1 MLSVSPTSASERC
14 GLRRPARGLAVGA
27 GAVVRVVVVA
37 LGVVTGWSRCPGSRG
52 GVVVAVVLV
61 VGVRFWGLRLAIGF
75 GSCGVTWGGRGAAT
89 TSGVAALA
97 AARREQWVQL
107 LEQAAPGP
115 WRPAEPTQR
124 WPRCWIGCGAEGA
137 CHPVCRRYGLVGVSA
152 PARVAVE
159 QVVVA
164 AVVVVDAVLAVEVTE
179 VEEGEEVGCPW
190 VVGVA
195 CVRTR
200 FVGVSA
206 VPRWC
211 GVCGVGMACMAAR
224 PLRVTMQA
232 AAALALLSF
241 MYGMRC
247 SVAVVDVAGKQVPV
261 AMVVEVVVAAR
272 SSCPAVAAGTRGAAM
287 AVHVEGEEVGEVEV
301 QGSGSSP
308 S

>member
-61 VGVRFWGLRLAIGF
+61 VGVRFWGLRLATGF
-75 GSCGVTWGGRGAAT
+75 GICGETWGGRGAAT
-89 TSGVAALA
+89 TSVVAALA

-115 WRPAEPTQR
+115 WRLAEPTQR
-124 WPRCWIGCGAEGA
+124 WPRCWIGCGAGGA

-159 QVVVA
+159 GVVVA

-179 VEEGEEVGCPW
+179 VEGGRGGWLSVGRWRGVRPHAVRWRVRSAAVVRGLRSGDGLHGGPSPAGHHAGRGGFSTPVLHVRDEVLRRCSR
-190 VVGVA
+190 
-195 CVRTR
+195 C
-200 FVGVSA
+200 
-206 VPRWC
+206 RWETGASC
-211 GVCGVGMACMAAR
+211 DGSGAAR
-224 PLRVTMQA
+224 SLCPT
-232 AAALALLSF
+232 
-241 MYGMRC
+241 
-247 SVAVVDVAGKQVPV
+247 
-261 AMVVEVVVAAR
+261 VAAR
-272 SSCPAVAAGTRGAAM
+272 TRGAAM